1 MQSTSLASSTDLA
14 DAAVEPGPP
23 MSLREEKKEI
33 TRRAL
38 IDEAVR
44 RFRANGYEAT
54 TIDEI
59 AAAVKVS
66 MRTLLRYFESKERLF
81 HAWHYETLHRFQRE
95 LAARPDGETVMACW
109 RNFVDGN
116 SIRSSASADF
126 VRLHVTYEDN
136 PSLHAHWLMIL
147 RQYED
152 LLAEAFEAEAGVDRT
167 VEARLAAVTLVGG
180 NDAAARR
187 WIADGATTDL
197 RAGCM
202 EVIDIADRL
211 YTPFGIGL
219 RSRRRRPAKADS
231 TIR

>member
-1 MQSTSLASSTDLA
+1 
-14 DAAVEPGPP
+14 

-54 TIDEI
+54 TLDEI

-81 HAWHYETLHRFQRE
+81 HTWHYETLARFQRE
-95 LAARPDGETVMACW
+95 LASRPEGQTVLACW
-109 RNFVDGN
+109 REFVDGN
-116 SIRSSASADF
+116 SIRSSTSADF

-136 PSLHAHWLMIL
+136 PSLHAHWMMIL

-152 LLAEAFEAEAGVDRT
+152 LLAEALDAEIGSDRS
-167 VEARLAAVTLVGG
+167 VEARLAAITLVGG

-197 RAGCM
+197 RAACM

-211 YTPFGIGL
+211 YSPYGIRL
-219 RSRRRRPAKADS
+219 SARKRRNAKAGS
-231 TIR
+231 TSA